1 MLNPEEN
8 QGPLNETLST
18 SSEDF
23 AHISALVTGSV
34 QYMEQVMPRFLEDL
48 RALCLTESP
57 SDDPTGLNKMAE
69 QLSVLLKAVGMHTAI
84 VEHPRGNAVVG
95 TIEGRN
101 RTAPACLLIGHHDTV
116 HPVGVAEER
125 TRLEGGKFY
134 SPGTVDM
141 KAGLL
146 QGIYALEILKQQ
158 NFQAFKKI
166 TFLSVPD
173 EEISTRYSVGLIKQL
188 TQEQPLVLGLEGAKS
203 VGTVVTRRK
212 GCAHYKLTAE
222 GLAAH
227 AGSNPERGRN
237 AVLELAH
244 QIVQAQSFM
253 GWREGF
259 TINAGPI
266 HGGSKANIVSDF
278 AEILFDVR
286 FLRLED
292 RHAAEARWQ
301 ELLQNQL
308 VPDVKLTLT
317 PEPSSMLPMPASEES
332 LAMAHQLQLIAEE
345 ILETP
350 FEPET
355 RGGASDCCN
364 TAAEG
369 CPSIDGLGSIGG
381 GAHTAQEFALLPPVP
396 SRVALLAG
404 LIAALSNNSSP
415 RSKGTD

>member
-1 MLNPEEN
+1 MLNPEEI
-8 QGPLNETLST
+8 QHPLDETLPASPD
-18 SSEDF
+18 DF
-23 AHISALVTGSV
+23 ARIRTLVTDGV
-34 QYMEQVMPRFLEDL
+34 NYMEQVMPRFLEDL
-48 RALCLTESP
+48 RVLCLTESP
-57 SDDPTGLNKMAE
+57 SDDPIGLNRVAD
-69 QLSVLLKAVGMHTAI
+69 QLSLLLKGVDMRTAI
-84 VEHPRGNAVVG
+84 VEHPRGNAVMG
-95 TIEGRN
+95 TIEGLN
-101 RTAPACLLIGHHDTV
+101 PTAPACLLIGHHDTV
-116 HPVGVAEER
+116 HPVGVAEAR

-146 QGIYALEILKQQ
+146 QGIYALEILRQQ
-158 NFQAFKKI
+158 NFRDFKKI

-173 EEISTRYSVGLIKQL
+173 EEISSRYSVGLIKQL
-188 TQEQPLVLGLEGAKS
+188 TQERPLVLGLEGAKS

-212 GCAHYKLTAE
+212 GCAHYTLTAE

-244 QIVQAQSFM
+244 QIIQAQSFM

-266 HGGSKANIVSDF
+266 RGGSKANIVSDF
-278 AEILFDVR
+278 AEIIFDVR

-308 VPDVKLTLT
+308 VPGVKLTLT

-332 LAMAHQLQLIAEE
+332 LAMAHQVQLITEE
-345 ILETP
+345 ILGLP

-381 GAHTAQEFALLPPVP
+381 GAHTAEEYALLPPVP
-396 SRVALLAG
+396 NRVALLAG
-404 LIAALSNNSSP
+404 LIAALPNDSSL
-415 RSKGTD
+415 RDSKG